1 MAAERADIV
10 FIDIGMP
17 EMNGLEAAEW
27 IQQLDS
33 YSYRLCDRVLE
44 ICY

>member
-1 MAAERADIV
+1 MAAERADIA

-33 YSYRLCDRVLE
+33 HIHIVFVTAYSE
-44 ICY
+44 